1 MLVFQFFAIT
11 FIKVWVFHYKHMG
24 TMCKRSNYTQNSPQ
38 YEGDCEYRI
47 TSVENM
53 MCYPGMEDDLDLF
66 QAFCLQSGFPQ
77 KFTADATQSL
87 SITFRWEVCL

>member
-47 TSVENM
+47 TSINSRQAKNTSLIVTTQTIMRHRHNHMDLKINEELSLA
-53 MCYPGMEDDLDLF
+53 PGH
-66 QAFCLQSGFPQ
+66 
-77 KFTADATQSL
+77 
-87 SITFRWEVCL
+87 